1 VTDRLGYADA
11 FIASGTSLSTEC
23 DLRNHNLMGIEMP
36 AAWDAAGI
44 AFQACMRNDQS
55 AGSPE
60 TFLNVVDQA
69 GTAIAVTVAA
79 SQFIL
84 FTAATLEQLRGL
96 ARTKVRSGTNAA
108 PVNQTANRTVRLI
121 VDNRR

>member
-1 VTDRLGYADA
+1 MTDRVGYAEA
-11 FIASGTSLSTEC
+11 LITTGTSLSGEV

-36 AAWDAAGI
+36 AAWDVAGI
-44 AFQACMRNDQS
+44 AFVGCTRNDQS

-69 GTAIAVTVAA
+69 GAAIAITAA
-79 SQFIL
+79 LATYII

-96 ARTKVRSGTNAA
+96 ARVKVRSGTNLV
-108 PVNQTANRTVRLI
+108 PVNQTANRTLRLI